1 MSAKAP
7 SLGIVTARG
16 VFWTGG
22 GQIVRQV
29 IQVLTSIAL
38 ARLLVP
44 DDFGLL
50 GMALVFTGFAQLFLD
65 FGIGMAIIQAR
76 EIKPKA
82 LSSCFWTNLGIT
94 LTTVL
99 VLILASPLIAA
110 FYNRSDLMLVVIAL
124 ALSLLVSGSGVVSS
138 ALLSR
143 NMQFDRVAKAQVIGT
158 VVGAT
163 AAVYCAW
170 IGLGVWSLVVQ
181 QLAGFSAVTALVMLY
196 ARWRPR
202 LEYSWGA
209 ISEMISFGARVF
221 GSGVL
226 NFAQRNS
233 DSMLIGKFLGSGPL
247 GYYSLAYQLM
257 LYPLGQV
264 SGVIVRVLFPTLS
277 RLQGD
282 MERFRS
288 AYLKAVSAI
297 ALVTFPMMAGLFAV
311 SEDFVHVV
319 FGEKWLPMLP
329 VLRIL
334 CWVGMAQ
341 SIGTTVGLI
350 YLSLGRVKLLFRM
363 NLLFTPLILVSF
375 VAGLSWG
382 IEGVATAYAGITF
395 SLLYVTLGVAF
406 RLSAISFREFHEVLI
421 RPFGSS
427 IFMLACVSALS
438 YGLIHWSGS
447 PAMLRLALCIVIGVL
462 SYAGA
467 TLALNT
473 QQCLELLRLA
483 REAISRRG

>member
-22 GQIVRQV
+22 GQIVRQM

-76 EIKPKA
+76 ELKPKA
-82 LSSCFWTNLGIT
+82 LSSCFWTNLAIT
-94 LTTVL
+94 STTVL

-110 FYNRSDLMLVVIAL
+110 FYNRPDLMHVVTAL

-143 NMQFDRVAKAQVIGT
+143 NMQFDKLAKAQVIGT

-196 ARWRPR
+196 ARWLPR
-202 LEYSWGA
+202 LEYSWCA
-209 ISEMISFGARVF
+209 IRKMVSFGARVF

-264 SGVIVRVLFPTLS
+264 SSVIVRVLFPTLS

-311 SEDFVHVV
+311 SDDFVLVV
-319 FGEKWLPMLP
+319 FGEKWMPMLP
-329 VLRIL
+329 VLKIL
-334 CWVGMAQ
+334 CWLGMVQ
-341 SIGTTVGLI
+341 SIATTVGII
-350 YLSLGRVKLLFRM
+350 YLSLGRVQLLLRVS
-363 NLLFTPLILVSF
+363 LIITPIFIAAF

-382 IEGVATAYAGITF
+382 IEGVATAYSLTSIGFTYISLGIGFRLAGIRF
-395 SLLYVTLGVAF
+395 S
-406 RLSAISFREFHEVLI
+406 EFHSAMRGPMIAALVMLGLVMTLSHLLVAMPPIGRLVLCVLV
-421 RPFGSS
+421 GALVYLGAS
-427 IFMLACVSALS
+427 IVVNRTQLKEL
-438 YGLIHWSGS
+438 
-447 PAMLRLALCIVIGVL
+447 LALTRASV
-462 SYAGA
+462 S
-467 TLALNT
+467 
-473 QQCLELLRLA
+473 
-483 REAISRRG
+483 SR